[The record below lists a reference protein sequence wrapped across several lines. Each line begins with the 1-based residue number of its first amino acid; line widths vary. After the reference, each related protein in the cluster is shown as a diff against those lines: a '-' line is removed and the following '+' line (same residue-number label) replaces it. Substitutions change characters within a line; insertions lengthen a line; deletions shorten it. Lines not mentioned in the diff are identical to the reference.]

1 MMQRY
6 FWIFALLPLT
16 ACSTPTT
23 PRVHVSISVDWEGR
37 DLSAINL
44 NAFRTLRKAHPNVP
58 LTHFLNAAY
67 FTKRDANAT
76 RVQADIRRALR
87 PGDELGLHIHPWK
100 TLVEAAG
107 VKFRTEPT
115 IWGKGRP
122 MRRSTYMGISGKDAK
137 NGALLSVV
145 TPDGPA
151 AKAGLKIGD
160 LITKMG
166 DKNIAA
172 YADIPATV
180 RNASGGEKT
189 KIQFKR
195 DGAEQIVELTY
206 GSRGDSG
213 HEIAVEAYTTDEFE
227 AITRKSQALL
237 QANGFEIGHSFRAG
251 AWLAGPHVREAIRRA
266 GFLVDS
272 SSTDTVWHDEIAH
285 TELPSMMKKIWPTV
299 TRLSQPFLIETPA
312 GMILEMPDTGA
323 LADYVTAQEMSDH
336 VDEAV
341 NLIQNNQD
349 RYVHIGFHQETAAR
363 YLPRVTA
370 AIKSIK
376 AKHGS
381 LVVFE
386 TLETSAQHARQNNS
400 TLQSNGHGPQ
410 QLSNLRFA
418 LAILPPDQD
427 RGSRGW

>member
-1 MMQRY
+1 MILRY
-6 FWIFALLPLT
+6 FSIFAILAVT
-16 ACSTPTT
+16 ACSIPTP
-23 PRVHVSISVDWEGR
+23 PRVHVAISVDWEGS

-44 NAFRTLRKAHPNVP
+44 NAFRVYREAHPDVP

-67 FTKRDANAT
+67 FTKLDANASK
-76 RVQADIRRALR
+76 VQADVRRALR

-100 TLVEAAG
+100 SLVEAAG

-122 MRRSTYMGISGKDAK
+122 MRSSTYMGVSGKDAK
-137 NGALLSVV
+137 NGALLSRV

-166 DKNIAA
+166 DKNIAV
-172 YADIPATV
+172 YADISAVV

-189 KIQFKR
+189 KIQLQR
-195 DGAEQIVELTY
+195 DGAEHTVELTY
-206 GSRGDSG
+206 GSRGDTG
-213 HEIAVEAYTTDEFE
+213 HEISVEAYTTDEFE
-227 AITRKSQALL
+227 AIVRKSQALL
-237 QANGFEIGHSFRAG
+237 QTNGFEIGQSFRAG

-272 SSTDTVWHDEIAH
+272 SATDTVWHDEIAH
-285 TELPSMMKKIWPTV
+285 TALPAMMKKIWPTV
-299 TRLSQPFLIETPA
+299 TRLSQPFLVETPA

-323 LADYVTAQEMSDH
+323 LADYMTAKEMIDH
-336 VDEAV
+336 IDEAV
-341 NLIQNNQD
+341 SLIQNNQD

-370 AIKSIK
+370 AVKTIR

-386 TLETSAQHARQNNS
+386 TLEASAQHARQNNS
-400 TLQSNGHGPQ
+400 ALQTNEHGSLQPQ
-410 QLSNLRFA
+410 PQS
-418 LAILPPDQD
+418 Q
-427 RGSRGW
+427 

>member
-1 MMQRY
+1 MMPRY
-6 FWIFALLPLT
+6 FWLFALLPLT

-76 RVQADIRRALR
+76 RVQADIRKALSL
-87 PGDELGLHIHPWK
+87 GDELGLHIHPWQS
-100 TLVEAAG
+100 LVEAAG
-107 VKFRTEPT
+107 VNFRTKPT
-115 IWGKGRP
+115 IWGNGRP
-122 MRRSTYMGISGKDAK
+122 MRRGRRDA
-137 NGALLSVV
+137 
-145 TPDGPA
+145 
-151 AKAGLKIGD
+151 
-160 LITKMG
+160 
-166 DKNIAA
+166 
-172 YADIPATV
+172 
-180 RNASGGEKT
+180 
-189 KIQFKR
+189 
-195 DGAEQIVELTY
+195 
-206 GSRGDSG
+206 G
-213 HEIAVEAYTTDEFE
+213 HEVSVEAYTTDEFE
-227 AITRKSQALL
+227 AIVRKSKTLL
-237 QANGFEIGHSFRAG
+237 AANGFEIGHSFRAG
-251 AWLAGPHVREAIRRA
+251 AWLAGPRVREAIRRV

-272 SSTDTVWHDEIAH
+272 SATDTAWHDEIAD
-285 TELPSMMKKIWPTV
+285 TGLPAMIKKIWPTV
-299 TRLSQPFLIETPA
+299 TRQTQPFLVETAA
-312 GMILEMPDTGA
+312 GMIFEMPDTGA

-370 AIKSIK
+370 AIRTIK

-427 RGSRGW
+427 RGSSGW

>member
-1 MMQRY
+1 MLPRY
-6 FWIFALLPLT
+6 FWILALLPLV
-16 ACSTPTT
+16 ACSTPPT
-23 PRVHVSISVDWEGR
+23 PCVHVSISVDWEGR

-44 NAFRTLRKAHPNVP
+44 NAFRAYREAHPDVP

-67 FTKRDANAT
+67 FTKRDANASK
-76 RVQADIRRALR
+76 VQADIRRVLR
-87 PGDELGLHIHPWK
+87 PDDELGLHIHPWK

-107 VKFRTEPT
+107 VKFRSEPT

-122 MRRSTYMGISGKDAK
+122 MRQSTYMGVSGKDTK
-137 NGALLSVV
+137 NGALVSLI
-145 TPDGPA
+145 TPGGPS

-166 DKNIAA
+166 DQKIAA
-172 YADIPATV
+172 YADISATV
-180 RNASGGEKT
+180 QNASGGEKT
-189 KIQFKR
+189 KIQFQR
-195 DGAEQIVELTY
+195 DGAEHTVELTY
-206 GSRGDSG
+206 GSRGDAG

-237 QANGFEIGHSFRAG
+237 QANGFEIGNSFRAG

-272 SSTDTVWHDEIAH
+272 SATDTVWHDEIAH
-285 TELPSMMKKIWPTV
+285 TALPATMKKTWPTV

-323 LADYVTAQEMSDH
+323 LADYVTAKEMTDH
-336 VDEAV
+336 IDEAV
-341 NLIQNNQD
+341 SLIQNNQD

-370 AIKSIK
+370 AVKAIQ
-376 AKHGS
+376 AKHGR

-386 TLETSAQHARQNNS
+386 TLEASAQHARQNNLA
-400 TLQSNGHGPQ
+400 LQTNEHGSLQPQ
-410 QLSNLRFA
+410 SQS
-418 LAILPPDQD
+418 Q
-427 RGSRGW
+427 